1 MILTAPHSTRSFCNK
16 KEKNADLF
24 TGAIVK
30 YLGEEN
36 GVSTIIRTKFT
47 PYKAL
52 ISDWIAQNDVHQ
64 HYFLDIHGFNQ
75 DIDYDICLGIGEF
88 EEKDYPYLQEI
99 MQVAEK
105 YGLRVIV
112 NHPNYCGLKGLTG
125 RYQKI
130 FNLPNV
136 IQMEIKKEFRDFF
149 NNPDENFIRYR
160 EMRARIDAEHKDEI
174 IKQQW
179 IEEERRSN
187 ILHMH
192 KLGLS
197 VEQISLYLNISVDE
211 VKNILSIE

>member
-1 MILTAPHSTRSFCNK
+1 MIETLKKYDELFAQNYSHGNENSLEIFKYSNRNSNLILTAPHSTRSFCNK
-16 KEKNADLF
+16 KEKNADLY

-52 ISDWIAQNDVHQ
+52 ISDWIAQNNVHQ

-88 EEKDYPYLQEI
+88 EENGYPYLQEI
-99 MQVAEK
+99 MQIAEK
-105 YGLRVIV
+105 YGLKVIV

-149 NNPDENFIRYR
+149 SNPE
-160 EMRARIDAEHKDEI
+160 
-174 IKQQW
+174 
-179 IEEERRSN
+179 
-187 ILHMH
+187 
-192 KLGLS
+192 
-197 VEQISLYLNISVDE
+197 V
-211 VKNILSIE
+211 VKNTTIPFLTEVVNLYS

>member
-1 MILTAPHSTRSFCNK
+1 MIETLKKYDELFAQNYSHGNENSLEIFKYSNRNSNLILTAPHSTRSFCNK

-52 ISDWIAQNDVHQ
+52 ISDWIAQNNVHQ

-88 EEKDYPYLQEI
+88 EENGYPYLQEI
-99 MQVAEK
+99 MQIAEK
-105 YGLRVIV
+105 YGLKTIV

-149 NNPDENFIRYR
+149 NNPEVVKNTTIPFLTEVI
-160 EMRARIDAEHKDEI
+160 
-174 IKQQW
+174 
-179 IEEERRSN
+179 N
-187 ILHMH
+187 
-192 KLGLS
+192 
-197 VEQISLYLNISVDE
+197 LYL
-211 VKNILSIE
+211 

>member
-1 MILTAPHSTRSFCNK
+1 MIETLKKYDELFAQNYSHGNENSLEIFKYSNRNSNLILTAPHSTRSFCNK

-52 ISDWIAQNDVHQ
+52 ISDWIAQNNVHQ

-75 DIDYDICLGIGEF
+75 GIDYDICLGIGEF
-88 EEKDYPYLQEI
+88 EENGYPYLQEI
-99 MQVAEK
+99 MQIAEK
-105 YGLRVIV
+105 YGLKVIV

-149 NNPDENFIRYR
+149 NNPEVVKNTTIPFLTEVI
-160 EMRARIDAEHKDEI
+160 
-174 IKQQW
+174 
-179 IEEERRSN
+179 N
-187 ILHMH
+187 
-192 KLGLS
+192 
-197 VEQISLYLNISVDE
+197 LYL
-211 VKNILSIE
+211 

>member
-1 MILTAPHSTRSFCNK
+1 MIETLKKYDKLFAQNYSHGNENSLEIFKYSNRNSNLILTAPHSTRSFCNK
-16 KEKNADLF
+16 KEKNADLY
-24 TGAIVK
+24 TGALVK

-36 GVSTIIRTKFT
+36 GISTIIRTKFT

-52 ISDWIAQNDVHQ
+52 ISDWIAQNKVQQ

-88 EEKDYPYLQEI
+88 EENGYPYLQEI
-99 MQVAEK
+99 MQIAKK
-105 YGLRVIV
+105 YGLKTIV

-149 NNPDENFIRYR
+149 SNPEVVKNTTIPFLTEVI
-160 EMRARIDAEHKDEI
+160 
-174 IKQQW
+174 
-179 IEEERRSN
+179 N
-187 ILHMH
+187 
-192 KLGLS
+192 
-197 VEQISLYLNISVDE
+197 LYL
-211 VKNILSIE
+211 

>member
-1 MILTAPHSTRSFCNK
+1 MIETLKKYDELFAQNYSHGNENSLEIFKYSNRNSNLILTAPHSTRSFCNK

-149 NNPDENFIRYR
+149 NNPE
-160 EMRARIDAEHKDEI
+160 
-174 IKQQW
+174 
-179 IEEERRSN
+179 
-187 ILHMH
+187 
-192 KLGLS
+192 
-197 VEQISLYLNISVDE
+197 V
-211 VKNILSIE
+211 VKNTTIPFLTEVINLYS

>member
-1 MILTAPHSTRSFCNK
+1 MIETLKKYDELFAQNYSHGNENSLEIFKYSNRNSNLILTAPHSTRSFCNK

-52 ISDWIAQNDVHQ
+52 ISDWIAQNNVHQ

-88 EEKDYPYLQEI
+88 EENGYPYLQEI
-99 MQVAEK
+99 MQIAEK
-105 YGLRVIV
+105 YGLKVIV

-149 NNPDENFIRYR
+149 NNPE
-160 EMRARIDAEHKDEI
+160 
-174 IKQQW
+174 
-179 IEEERRSN
+179 
-187 ILHMH
+187 
-192 KLGLS
+192 
-197 VEQISLYLNISVDE
+197 V
-211 VKNILSIE
+211 VKNITIPFLTEVINLYL

>member
-1 MILTAPHSTRSFCNK
+1 MIETLKKYDELFAQNYSHGNENSLEIFKYSNRNSNLILTAPHSTRSFCNK

-52 ISDWIAQNDVHQ
+52 ISDWIAQNNVHQ

-88 EEKDYPYLQEI
+88 EENGYPYLQEI
-99 MQVAEK
+99 MQIAEK
-105 YGLRVIV
+105 YGLKVIV

-149 NNPDENFIRYR
+149 NNPE
-160 EMRARIDAEHKDEI
+160 
-174 IKQQW
+174 
-179 IEEERRSN
+179 
-187 ILHMH
+187 
-192 KLGLS
+192 
-197 VEQISLYLNISVDE
+197 V
-211 VKNILSIE
+211 VKNTTIPFLTEVINLYS

>member
-1 MILTAPHSTRSFCNK
+1 MIETLKKYDELFAQNYSHGNENSLEIFKYSNRNSNLILTAPHSTRSFCNK

-52 ISDWIAQNDVHQ
+52 ISDWIAQNNVHQ

-88 EEKDYPYLQEI
+88 EENGYPYLQEI
-99 MQVAEK
+99 MQIAEK
-105 YGLRVIV
+105 YGLKVIV

-149 NNPDENFIRYR
+149 NNPEVVKNTTIPFLTEVI
-160 EMRARIDAEHKDEI
+160 
-174 IKQQW
+174 
-179 IEEERRSN
+179 N
-187 ILHMH
+187 
-192 KLGLS
+192 
-197 VEQISLYLNISVDE
+197 LYL
-211 VKNILSIE
+211 